1 MREKKP
7 YTNLG
12 GASRISFQYLLKAD
26 YKRGQIST
34 FPGHRKNFLKLIYL
48 VVKTETP
55 MMIYELSCLHYN
67 KL

>member
-34 FPGHRKNFLKLIYL
+34 FPGHRKNFPEIDLFSGQNRDSNDDLRAKLFTL
-48 VVKTETP
+48 
-55 MMIYELSCLHYN
+55 
-67 KL
+67 